1 MCSVMDG
8 FLPPAPQLLPN
19 PVIRLSSRRCARDI
33 PDFASFLCPLMMR
46 RCVRGCKQNAN
57 DDTLLSHR
65 RPVPLPAFVI
75 WQTGRKDS
83 PCRGRG
89 EGISYAD
96 LPAGS
101 ALAGSRGYL
110 TEAAKNLRKCPLIS
124 SHGFVFSAGI
134 TVILEK

>member
-83 PCRGRG
+83 PCRGG
-89 EGISYAD
+89 GD
-96 LPAGS
+96 LICGLASRICAGRQPRLSDRSSEKS
-101 ALAGSRGYL
+101 AQMPVDFQSWI
-110 TEAAKNLRKCPLIS
+110 C
-124 SHGFVFSAGI
+124 V
-134 TVILEK
+134 